1 MTHSPLNNSQDYKI
15 MNDTYIVKVQ
25 VEKLDFYSSKN
36 LMSTCFKLIEE
47 KSAHK
52 LALDLSNVTDI
63 TTSGIGSLLS
73 IYHCAINKE
82 AKFSVFNVTA
92 PVLDIMKKTMVNTVI
107 NIVSNE
113 ESALSVL

>member
-1 MTHSPLNNSQDYKI
+1 MTYSPLNHSQDYKI
-15 MNDTYIVKVQ
+15 MNDTFIVKVQ
-25 VEKLDFYSSKN
+25 VEKLDFYTSKN
-36 LMSTCFKLIEE
+36 IMNICFNLIEE
-47 KSAHK
+47 KSARK
-52 LALDLSNVTDI
+52 LALDLSNVSDI

-82 AKFSVFNVTA
+82 ARFSVFNVTD

-113 ESALSVL
+113 ESALSLI